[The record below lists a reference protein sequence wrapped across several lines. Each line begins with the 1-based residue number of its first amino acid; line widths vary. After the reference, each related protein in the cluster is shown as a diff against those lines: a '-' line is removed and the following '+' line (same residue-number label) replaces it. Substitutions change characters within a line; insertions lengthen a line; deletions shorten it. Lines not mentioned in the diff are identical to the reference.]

1 SLLFEIC
8 KMCYYAI
15 FSLLYARST
24 LLMIL
29 IRMTITKVFFQA
41 DVNGGPSIKR
51 EKKRPAAIEEPLP

>member
-1 SLLFEIC
+1 
-8 KMCYYAI
+8 MCYYAI

-41 DVNGGPSIKR
+41 DVNGEPSIKR